1 MSDCLKDAEL
11 IMIKALIKR
20 GNGRLLVTGSNGF
33 VGRAVVTTD
42 VPGWGM
48 DCRASACPEPV
59 EGLAMMISFT

>member
-1 MSDCLKDAEL
+1 MKDAEL

-42 VPGWGM
+42 VPGWSM
-48 DCRASACPEPV
+48 DCRAPAYPESI
-59 EGLAMMISFT
+59 EGLAMTISFT

>member
-1 MSDCLKDAEL
+1 
-11 IMIKALIKR
+11 MIKALIKQ

-48 DCRASACPEPV
+48 DCRAWACPEPV
-59 EGLAMMISFT
+59 EGLAMTISFT